1 VSARSF
7 AASFVLPA
15 AALAASLALPAA
27 AIAIRADRDPEEYA
41 ELATRYVSAVALGTH
56 GTGVLI
62 APRWILTADSVGRV
76 LRPGEKLQMGTGRK
90 SNLTPEVQSV
100 ALAPDGI
107 ALVLLR
113 APLDDVEPTPIYRT
127 SDEKGKTVV
136 IVGYGAVGVIGSEAM
151 TRAGP
156 RLAAI
161 NTVDRVE
168 TTTLGLAVKK
178 PDDASDLQGA
188 AAPGDAGAPAFIETR
203 DGLFVAGIARGPGGA
218 GIPKEG
224 DVDLYARVS
233 ALAQWIDVAMFKAA
247 AEEATAAT
255 KARP

>member
-1 VSARSF
+1 MKGLR
-7 AASFVLPA
+7 L
-15 AALAASLALPAA
+15 LAWLVGVGMALPAA

-41 ELATRYVSAVALGTH
+41 ELATRYVSALELGAH

-62 APRWILTADSVGRV
+62 APRWILTADSVGRA
-76 LRPGEKLQMGTGRK
+76 LRPGDKLPMGTGRK
-90 SNLTPEVQSV
+90 INPTPEVQSV
-100 ALAPDGI
+100 AVAADGV

-113 APLDDVEPTPIYRT
+113 APVDDVKPTPVYRA

-136 IVGYGAVGVIGSEAM
+136 IVGYGAAGIIGSAAM

-156 RLAAI
+156 KLAAI

-168 TTTLGLAVKK
+168 TATLGLEVKK

-203 DGLFVAGIARGPGGA
+203 DGLFVAGIARGPA
-218 GIPKEG
+218 GERLPKEG
-224 DVDLYARVS
+224 DIDLYARVS

-247 AEEATAAT
+247 AEEANLSSRR
-255 KARP
+255 RPGPN